1 MDEAQREE
9 VVAKVEELVREWL
22 TAAESWWPEGFQ
34 VGEIGIAYDV
44 QLPDDAEIVSLSCS
58 DDRAWAKAGLFRA
71 AMRVAEGSDSDSV

>member
-1 MDEAQREE
+1 MQDLTPGLPGAGSDRRLRE
-9 VVAKVEELVREWL
+9 
-22 TAAESWWPEGFQ
+22 SGWPEGFQ